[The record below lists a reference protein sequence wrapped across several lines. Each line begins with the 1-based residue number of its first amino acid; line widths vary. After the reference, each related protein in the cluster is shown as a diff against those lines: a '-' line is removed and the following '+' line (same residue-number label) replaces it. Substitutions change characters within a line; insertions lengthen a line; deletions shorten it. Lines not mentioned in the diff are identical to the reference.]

1 MRNYIEMCLKNA
13 GAIHKAMEERGL
25 YNGKT
30 VRIGAS
36 IEVPVPDEYPSK
48 VLAAIV
54 QAQEQSTGKAI
65 DLIGELLLK
74 VNGIE
79 YTDDMILLP
88 DDIANLA
95 LGEVSSVSGDVSKKG
110 KLDSR
115 TS

>member
-1 MRNYIEMCLKNA
+1 LRNYIEMCLKNA

-30 VRIGAS
+30 VRVGDM
-36 IEVPVPDEYPSK
+36 EVSVPDEYPSK
-48 VLAAIV
+48 VLAGIV
-54 QAQEQSTGKAI
+54 QAQEESTGKAI

-95 LGEVSSVSGDVSKKG
+95 LGEVSSAGGGASKKG
-110 KLDSR
+110 KPASR